1 MKFKI
6 HDNLTLDDKIYKEIR
21 EKMPGQYLDVFSNWN
36 SVKLDG
42 TYSMDELKHIIE
54 VFKKYEIQDS

>member
-1 MKFKI
+1 M
-6 HDNLTLDDKIYKEIR
+6 TDKEISDQIYKEIR
-21 EKMPGQYLDVFSNWN
+21 EKMPNYSKFLDVFFDWN

-54 VFKKYEIQDS
+54 VFKKYEIQDP